1 MVRDISDHKK
11 LSENKDEVMVALNH
25 FKLFKLSFLLFQEEN
40 FSQSAEMGICHI
52 EFQMK
57 HMSHLLREK
66 LREDLDPRVKYFV
79 PDQWQRDMF
88 DYIDANQSVLI
99 VAPTGSGK
107 TFASYY
113 CMEKILRSSDED
125 VIVYVS
131 PTKAL
136 CNQVMATV
144 NSLFEKPLPNGKKL
158 CGVFTRDFHEDI
170 KDCQILVTVPQA
182 FELLLLSADSFDW
195 SNKIKYVIFDE
206 IHCIGSEDGAEV
218 WEHLLLMIKSPFLAL
233 SATVENPDLLQS
245 WLHKSQEFL
254 RERDEMLGVKRSME
268 SYHVKLIKVE
278 GRHSD
283 LEKYQF
289 SQKSY
294 SPLKKLHSISSLNPK
309 VVARHGI
316 PDHIFLSANEC
327 LSLYDESEKLFP
339 EENIFPQLS
348 LNEYFE
354 RETFLT
360 RDVIRDYSTMLKDN
374 LSKWLKCHQGNGK
387 FEVLQKA
394 LTGNCTTVVGP
405 LFSDIR
411 KSFVKLLLQL
421 KESDMLPCI
430 VFALNRTQCEDLTEA
445 VINYCTSQ
453 EEQYQKKHT
462 IKEGKTS
469 TKEKCTAKKEKDKVK
484 EGKNRGYLIF
494 SCFTLTFFFM
504 KF

>member
-1 MVRDISDHKK
+1 M
-11 LSENKDEVMVALNH
+11 
-25 FKLFKLSFLLFQEEN
+25 
-40 FSQSAEMGICHI
+40 
-52 EFQMK
+52 
-57 HMSHLLREK
+57 
-66 LREDLDPRVKYFV
+66 
-79 PDQWQRDMF
+79 
-88 DYIDANQSVLI
+88 
-99 VAPTGSGK
+99 
-107 TFASYY
+107 
-113 CMEKILRSSDED
+113 
-125 VIVYVS
+125 
-131 PTKAL
+131 
-136 CNQVMATV
+136 
-144 NSLFEKPLPNGKKL
+144 
-158 CGVFTRDFHEDI
+158 
-170 KDCQILVTVPQA
+170 
-182 FELLLLSADSFDW
+182 
-195 SNKIKYVIFDE
+195 
-206 IHCIGSEDGAEV
+206 
-218 WEHLLLMIKSPFLAL
+218 
-233 SATVENPDLLQS
+233 
-245 WLHKSQEFL
+245 
-254 RERDEMLGVKRSME
+254 
-268 SYHVKLIKVE
+268 
-278 GRHSD
+278 
-283 LEKYQF
+283 
-289 SQKSY
+289 
-294 SPLKKLHSISSLNPK
+294 
-309 VVARHGI
+309 
-316 PDHIFLSANEC
+316 
-327 LSLYDESEKLFP
+327 YDESDKLFP